1 MQLYFEKRF
10 TGLLLSLSHKLFF
23 SFFFLSL
30 TFGLM
35 GCNKGILV
43 FTLLKPIQSSL
54 DTFSFCEKI
63 MDCLTG
69 KRKSWRIV
77 LLLQFLLRSPRTV
90 AGNTIE
96 LCVPFRPRTS
106 IKGNTLCL
114 RKSFS
119 PQPKWDLFMQGW
131 GRGRGGQRVLL
142 KKRCGI

>member
-1 MQLYFEKRF
+1 MGGCIYDRVASYSIHHLSVNMSCKIWICSWILKNVY
-10 TGLLLSLSHKLFF
+10 LLLSLSYKLLF
-23 SFFFLSL
+23 SFRFLSL

-35 GCNKGILV
+35 GCKKGILV

-54 DTFSFCEKI
+54 GTCSFCEKI
-63 MDCLTG
+63 MDCLTS

-77 LLLQFLLRSPRTV
+77 LLLQFLLRSPRAM
-90 AGNTIE
+90 AGNTTE

-119 PQPKWDLFMQGW
+119 P
-131 GRGRGGQRVLL
+131 
-142 KKRCGI
+142 